1 MCFLSKCSG
10 PAWSWVGVLLVQP
23 SCNRGPLARA
33 PHLAESRGPAQ
44 GNSAERRPGKD
55 LKGSPYC
62 PPCTRGS
69 DPIGSAPSPLRVRVS
84 LALGVPGSHF
94 HLGQRSGLTLQPESS
109 RGSCRA
115 PALTLTPSGGGCRPG
130 SPSDGLSRP
139 QRPRNVQ

>member
-62 PPCTRGS
+62 PSLHSWIRSDRISPQPPQGPGVFSPRGPWLPFPPGTAEWPDAAAGIFQGKLQGPRPHV
-69 DPIGSAPSPLRVRVS
+69 DPERGRLQARV
-84 LALGVPGSHF
+84 
-94 HLGQRSGLTLQPESS
+94 TL
-109 RGSCRA
+109 
-115 PALTLTPSGGGCRPG
+115 
-130 SPSDGLSRP
+130 
-139 QRPRNVQ
+139 